1 MNEQQTAEL
10 QAKIAAMRKVSECK
24 GSCRPLEWYVLDVNL
39 WIECLENLL
48 HSQAP
53 TETDILKA
61 EIATLA
67 GSQST
72 ASEKILALQ
81 HLAELLRPIDNANGA
96 QRTLQW
102 PAVIVM
108 SLSERALNANDCL
121 ISMW

>member
-24 GSCRPLEWYVLDVNL
+24 GSCRLLEWYVLDVNL

-72 ASEKILALQ
+72 DSEKILALQ